1 MMALSIR
8 RNPQVIQEITAATY
22 TVDNGDWGSLI
33 TNRGGGALTVTL
45 PEPANAPTG
54 AWVEFFLVVAGDF
67 VIGTAGGDAMV
78 LHNNAAADSLTTGQ
92 ASEEIGNGFRVVN
105 DGTGWLVYR
114 FPGNEA
120 VTTTVTDA

>member
-1 MMALSIR
+1 MMGISIR
-8 RNPQVIQEITAATY
+8 KNPQVIQAIADSTY

-54 AWVEFFLVVAGDF
+54 AWVEFFTIVAGDF
-67 VIGTAGGDAMV
+67 IVGTAAGEAMV
-78 LHNNAAADSLTTGQ
+78 LLNNATADSLTTGQ

>member
-8 RNPQVIQEITAATY
+8 RNPQVVTEVTASTY

-45 PEPANAPTG
+45 PEPSAAPVG
-54 AWVEFFLVVAGDF
+54 AWVEFFTIVAGDF
-67 VIGTAGGDAMV
+67 VIGTTAGEAMV
-78 LHNNAAADSLTTGQ
+78 LHNNATADSLTTGQ
-92 ASEEIGNGFRVVN
+92 AAEEIGNAFRVVN